1 LNIIANLFSKNDY
14 RRRNVCKSAA
24 KDNGGEKPVY
34 FSAGNRYFERS
45 FAVDIGATRFAYL

>member
-1 LNIIANLFSKNDY
+1 MANLFSKSNY
-14 RRRNVCKSAA
+14 CKRNVCKSAT

-45 FAVDIGATRFAYL
+45 FAVGIGAMRVAYI